1 MERGASGT
9 SAPDA
14 CARSERM
21 MAAALSRALKLP
33 GKKSHDL
40 GEYDPLRQADSDDS
54 ADEGDVN
61 YQKNG
66 SLQTEATIEAVL
78 NRDADTVVE
87 MHSLKVKQCRS
98 DQPSS
103 VEVHATEVSDEF
115 TTKTRASFLPCLRT
129 SAFLLTLILT
139 MVLVLVCAF
148 FIPCP
153 KRHALKT
160 SWNKSLG
167 QAAGFPP
174 VITLWNVNN
183 DQVSDVII
191 SFSSTGKV
199 RDQRGIFRP
208 QASLKL
214 QVSVAVLSGV
224 DGSVLWTTPASERLK
239 FIHCGI
245 GYTDGKG
252 AICILVGVNHMLKA
266 VNSSSGSS
274 FWERK
279 SVYPSHRT
287 PAAPPVQ
294 LPDIDG
300 DGFGDVLL
308 GSKPVTL
315 TNRIH
320 DVSFVFVS
328 GATGALI
335 GQPVTYNLT
344 GEGKLIGPKA
354 CVSAEGALYILFGY
368 GSIQAVSVRDIYKQ
382 ANGKGSLPPSLWKED
397 SAVEWKREGNLSG
410 VLQVYSGNS
419 SVQDLQTLDGP
430 EKNFSALLITT
441 RNRLQILRG
450 RHLQHLWQTVSSS
463 IKGAPVAGFFNED
476 RVPDF
481 LIQVTNGNNMKTSL
495 IIDGSSGKELWQA
508 ELGCRSQGSEA
519 ASLPLS
525 DGRSAFLF
533 WAGECGAD
541 RSIQRTDPDRGN
553 RYRLFLLHPSYPGVL
568 LELATSSGPVTA
580 SATGIW
586 KERKDAFHVAVTTDS
601 NQVTHK
607 SRMGPLLVTNVGLK
621 EAIVHSKIRTLEE
634 GVAVSTESIMK
645 FFSELRFCTE
655 VQRCTVLTSSFYR
668 V

>member
-208 QASLKL
+208 Q
-214 QVSVAVLSGV
+214 
-224 DGSVLWTTPASERLK
+224 
-239 FIHCGI
+239 
-245 GYTDGKG
+245 
-252 AICILVGVNHMLKA
+252 
-266 VNSSSGSS
+266 GSS